1 MTRSERL
8 LRLLHLMRRYRRP
21 VSGAVLAQELGVSLR
36 TLYRDIA
43 SLQAQGADI
52 EGEPGV
58 GYVLRPGF
66 MLPPLMFTQDELEA
80 LMLGFRWVAKF
91 ADPQLTRAADDAQA
105 KLSAVLPASLRHE
118 LETNT
123 LLVGPRIPRDDD
135 DSDLQTVRMA
145 IRTEHKLRI
154 RYCDEQGRISERV
167 IWPFALGYFQ
177 DSRIVAAWCEQRGD
191 FRHFRPER
199 IESMVVLDERYPQ
212 HRLQLLKTW
221 RGQQKDVRYLPDSR
235 PPDGCAG

>member
-1 MTRSERL
+1 MSRSERL

-21 VSGAVLAQELGVSLR
+21 VSGAVLAQELGISLR

-43 SLQAQGADI
+43 SLQSQGADI

-66 MLPPLMFTQDELEA
+66 MLPPLMFTQTELEA
-80 LMLGFRWVAKF
+80 LMLGFRWVSKL
-91 ADPQLTRAADDAQA
+91 ADRNMTLAADDALA
-105 KLSAVLPASLRHE
+105 KISAVLPANLRHE

-123 LLVGPRIPRDDD
+123 LLVGPRTILDDE
-135 DSDLQTVRMA
+135 SVDLDILRVA

-154 RYCDEQGRISERV
+154 TYSDEQGKILERV

-177 DSRIVAAWCEQRGD
+177 RCRILVGWCEQRED
-191 FRHFRPER
+191 FRHFRSDR
-199 IESMVVLDERYPQ
+199 ILVLTPLGERYPQ
-212 HRLQLLKTW
+212 RRARLLQAW
-221 RGQQKDVRYLPDSR
+221 REQQKDVRYSPD
-235 PPDGCAG
+235 A